1 MSHFRFLLF
10 KQSKMDQDKSVIFEE
25 HMDTINRYLTQV
37 LITLS
42 FGRRNPVGS
51 APAAVIAGE
60 SPTFEMDSALLLFT
74 FTPLPRGVT
83 RCWPLPCL
91 LILIQISLFK
101 VWEKDQRIIELPYPL
116 VFTTPSSKKVLLNR
130 QPEALCCDG
139 ESPAGPREEQE
150 GGGLEKRCP
159 LCLEASGFVV

>member
-51 APAAVIAGE
+51 APSLLEKAPHLRWIAPCFCLHL
-60 SPTFEMDSALLLFT
+60 PT
-74 FTPLPRGVT
+74 LPRGVP
-83 RCWPLPCL
+83 RCWPLLCL

-139 ESPAGPREEQE
+139 ELPASPREEQE

>member
-1 MSHFRFLLF
+1 
-10 KQSKMDQDKSVIFEE
+10 MDQDKSVIFEE

-74 FTPLPRGVT
+74 FTH
-83 RCWPLPCL
+83 
-91 LILIQISLFK
+91 
-101 VWEKDQRIIELPYPL
+101 
-116 VFTTPSSKKVLLNR
+116 SSKRSSLLLASPVLAHFN
-130 QPEALCCDG
+130 PDI
-139 ESPAGPREEQE
+139 S
-150 GGGLEKRCP
+150 
-159 LCLEASGFVV
+159 F